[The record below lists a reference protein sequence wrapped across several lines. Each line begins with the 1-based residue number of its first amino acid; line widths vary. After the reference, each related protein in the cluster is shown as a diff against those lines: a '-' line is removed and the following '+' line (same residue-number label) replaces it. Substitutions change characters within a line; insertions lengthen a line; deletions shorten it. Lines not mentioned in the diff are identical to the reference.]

1 MGPTN
6 NRTPSFPKYLDS
18 LDYCRIINI
27 RLSDLAGADCNPVT
41 PSDTRCVPKVPGGA
55 CRPSLVLFTL
65 WGHSASSLRT
75 SLGIGRQRAFCKHSF
90 SSRQNARWPAV
101 CPPLPAAQRPF
112 PPAGLASLTSASGP
126 PFDLVGGRPLGAV
139 LPGFHPFRPG
149 NTACGAAATLGPLT
163 LQPPFDRYACTAAVT
178 SRPRSRL
185 FVNGPATPS
194 PRRPQGRQRDSRP
207 SLCSGQ
213 PSLCGYGVSW
223 PTLTLA
229 WRLTYSFGISFL
241 ELMKRSSLWHLPGDS
256 KFLEAGQMP
265 LPPGRP

>member
-149 NTACGAAATLGPLT
+149 NTACGAGHKAPDLCGKRA
-163 LQPPFDRYACTAAVT
+163 
-178 SRPRSRL
+178 
-185 FVNGPATPS
+185 
-194 PRRPQGRQRDSRP
+194 RP
-207 SLCSGQ
+207 SGTARARPAGRSLGSGRATQ
-213 PSLCGYGVSW
+213 RSGGCCRAEAR
-223 PTLTLA
+223 TCDTRLA
-229 WRLTYSFGISFL
+229 G
-241 ELMKRSSLWHLPGDS
+241 P
-256 KFLEAGQMP
+256 
-265 LPPGRP
+265 